1 MSNSD
6 MDAFKKAREAQ
17 KRAEEER
24 IRAERELRQHA
35 TQKFMTA
42 KSREKEAFAL
52 LLSRLGAL
60 KLRILPDKQL
70 TVLASTDR
78 TERRSASD
86 ETPSTI
92 TFGHSAKS
100 GANFLFNL
108 EVQLRFDAAMG
119 VLRIWLGAESAVG
132 GNKVAPKGL
141 IQEWNDV
148 ESFMQ
153 QVIQWALSVPNLE
166 AL

>member
-1 MSNSD
+1 MSD

-24 IRAERELRQHA
+24 IKAERELRQHA

-42 KSREKEAFAL
+42 KAREKEAFAL
-52 LLSRLGAL
+52 LLARLGAL

-70 TVLASTDR
+70 TVLRALIAPSARVRATKR
-78 TERRSASD
+78 QARSRL
-86 ETPSTI
+86 ETPSSQAR
-92 TFGHSAKS
+92 TFCSISKRKCALTPPWASCAS
-100 GANFLFNL
+100 GW
-108 EVQLRFDAAMG
+108 VR
-119 VLRIWLGAESAVG
+119 ESAVG
-132 GNKVAPKGL
+132 GKQSRAQGL

>member
-1 MSNSD
+1 MSD

-35 TQKFMTA
+35 TQKFLTA
-42 KSREKEAFAL
+42 KAREKEAFSA

-60 KLRILPDKQL
+60 KLRILPDKPL
-70 TVLASTDR
+70 TILASTDR

-92 TFGHSAKS
+92 TFGSTAKS

-132 GNKVAPKGL
+132 ANRVAPKGL

-166 AL
+166 AT

>member
-1 MSNSD
+1 MSD

-35 TQKFMTA
+35 TQKFLTA
-42 KSREKEAFAL
+42 KAREKEAFSA

-60 KLRILPDKQL
+60 KLRILPDKSL
-70 TVLASTDR
+70 SILASADR
-78 TERRSASD
+78 SERKSASD

-92 TFGHSAKS
+92 TFGNAAKS
-100 GANFLFNL
+100 GGNFLFCL
-108 EVQLRFDAAMG
+108 DVQLRFDAAMG
-119 VLRIWLGAESAVG
+119 LLRIWLGPDSAVG

-166 AL
+166 AT

>member
-1 MSNSD
+1 

-17 KRAEEER
+17 RRAEEER
-24 IRAERELRQHA
+24 IKAERELRQHA

-42 KSREKEAFAL
+42 KAREKEAFAA

-60 KLRILPDKQL
+60 KLRILPDKPL
-70 TVLASTDR
+70 SVLQSADR
-78 TERRSASD
+78 SERKSAND

-92 TFGHSAKS
+92 TFGHAAKA
-100 GANFLFNL
+100 GGHFLFCL
-108 EVQLRFDAAMG
+108 DVQLRFDPAVG
-119 VLRIWLGAESAVG
+119 VLRIWLGPESAVG

-153 QVIQWALSVPNLE
+153 QVIQWALSVPSLE
-166 AL
+166 AM

>member
-1 MSNSD
+1 MSD

-24 IRAERELRQHA
+24 IKAERELRQHA

-42 KSREKEAFAL
+42 KAREKEAFAL
-52 LLSRLGAL
+52 LLARLGASPP
-60 KLRILPDKQL
+60 RRVHRQQL

-78 TERRSASD
+78 TERKSASD
-86 ETPSTI
+86 ETPSAI
-92 TFGHSAKS
+92 TFGNAVKS

-108 EVQLRFDAAMG
+108 EVQMRFDAAMG